1 MTQIVDLML
10 DGKRYKV
17 VFPHDAPPRAY
28 LMIRRRQNDPH
39 FMSVRE
45 PERYDRVVEA
55 ARRTLTDP
63 ATQNIPTEKSA
74 TQWTPPGSLA
84 KTGAGRRADQP
95 RDGRQAQWTQTHAC
109 QRFRSPTNVVNY
121 SQQEPRPGGRGEG
134 AQAGSGLLKPFA
146 KGDRKDAYRQAC
158 LAAAVCSI
166 PDREA
171 Q

>member
-1 MTQIVDLML
+1 MPRSEFEQGTRAVLGKLVLRKLSKEISECYRLAEQARAWAEEAADPRTRRDLLLVGASMTQIVDLML

-74 TQWTPPGSLA
+74 TQ
-84 KTGAGRRADQP
+84 
-95 RDGRQAQWTQTHAC
+95 
-109 QRFRSPTNVVNY
+109 
-121 SQQEPRPGGRGEG
+121 
-134 AQAGSGLLKPFA
+134 
-146 KGDRKDAYRQAC
+146 
-158 LAAAVCSI
+158 
-166 PDREA
+166 
-171 Q
+171 